1 MISQSL
7 YYKLEL
13 QSTKEIFPLSNM
25 VYEQNFI
32 NQLIIS
38 MKKDDPYFNRLI
50 KEDPRGVL
58 YIYKENKK
66 KPSEINNNYDGFG
79 SWYVILN
86 EIFHKDLYK
95 KRIGVILEKWESFD
109 YNKRYDLF
117 YMFKWGQALKTENKI
132 SDNIGIYKDG
142 TIIPENLQ
150 IEYYTQGVYRYPG
163 VSKYIYTPELRY
175 CSPNKDIIN
184 ELSQHLLSL

>member
-86 EIFHKDLYK
+86 EIFHKDLSK
-95 KRIGVILEKWESFD
+95 KRIGVILEK
-109 YNKRYDLF
+109 
-117 YMFKWGQALKTENKI
+117 
-132 SDNIGIYKDG
+132 
-142 TIIPENLQ
+142 
-150 IEYYTQGVYRYPG
+150 
-163 VSKYIYTPELRY
+163 
-175 CSPNKDIIN
+175 
-184 ELSQHLLSL
+184 